1 MGLAFQCQIQMGH
14 IDFCTY
20 QDCLVV
26 VSVGDGVGVRAR
38 AAHLEEDLDGE
49 HGLRVRAAQLHHH
62 AVADLVHRVQLQP
75 LRKSDFNFE
84 LDIS

>member
-1 MGLAFQCQIQMGH
+1 MGH
-14 IDFCTY
+14 IDFVY
-20 QDCLVV
+20 QDGLVV

-49 HGLRVRAAQLHHH
+49 HGLRVGAAQLHHH

-75 LRKSDFNFE
+75 LRKSVNIE
-84 LDIS
+84 LDTILEMSCGFGR